1 MRKLL
6 LDTNT
11 LNYLLK
17 GNAPVADRLE
27 EANGEGAS
35 FLLATPAHYELTRY
49 LDLKG
54 AHRMRRIYSQITSSW
69 QRCNLTFEDWSTA
82 ARLWAERHR
91 AGKSIADMDLLLA
104 TLALREGSVLVTA
117 NVRHFEGLGLPVEN
131 WTV

>member
-17 GNAPVADRLE
+17 GIAPVADRLE
-27 EANGEGAS
+27 EADAEGAS

-54 AHRMRRIYSQITSSW
+54 AHRLRRIYLQITSSW
-69 QRCNLTFEDWSTA
+69 QRCNLSFEDWSMA
-82 ARLWAERHR
+82 AQLWAERHKS
-91 AGKSIADMDLLLA
+91 GKSISDMDLLLA
-104 TLALREGSVLVTA
+104 TLALREGAVLVTA
-117 NVRHFEGLGLPVEN
+117 NVRHFDGLSVAVEN